1 MVKDSR
7 IETTGHNRELS
18 KLLHLTQSWKYTNS
32 YVLIQ
37 FQNLQ
42 TAMMFIQKDSDEI
55 AWIVGLAVLGILA
68 TVINILTLY
77 TFITTKALRS
87 RKHVMIINLGVAE
100 LLFVA
105 AGIPTYAIHLLRP
118 SISSYYMLNILH
130 RFSKMAS
137 IFTLGAIA
145 VERMHATVRPLRH
158 KFLSSRVFK
167 ITIACIWTFAAIFT
181 AFAMLQKAGVFENV
195 FISSCLATALTIGVI
210 ATIVSCYVVI
220 WISFRRRKRQKL
232 GVSSTNR
239 DKALAVTLLLVT
251 GAFMI
256 TWSPPMLYLAIA
268 QVCKTCI
275 QPRAKTLGWVML
287 VFSIQSLINP
297 IIYCFRLPLFKASL
311 KGIVKRMYSKCFN
324 RRRSTKQS
332 AIHPEREAVQEL
344 CM

>member
-1 MVKDSR
+1 
-7 IETTGHNRELS
+7 
-18 KLLHLTQSWKYTNS
+18 
-32 YVLIQ
+32 
-37 FQNLQ
+37 
-42 TAMMFIQKDSDEI
+42 MFIQTDSDAI

-68 TVINILTLY
+68 TVINILTLC

-105 AGIPTYAIHLLRP
+105 AGIPTYAIYLLRP
-118 SISSYYMLNILH
+118 SISSYYMLNIFQ

-158 KFLSSRVFK
+158 KFLSSRVFI
-167 ITIACIWTFAAIFT
+167 ITIVCIWTFAAICT
-181 AFAMLQKAGVFENV
+181 TLTMLQRAGVLENV
-195 FISSCLATALTIGVI
+195 FISILATALTIGVI
-210 ATIVSCYVVI
+210 AIIVSCYVVI
-220 WISFRRRKRQKL
+220 WISFRRRNRQKL
-232 GVSSTNR
+232 GVSSTNQ

-251 GAFMI
+251 GAFMV

-275 QPRAKTLGWVML
+275 QPRAKTLGWVIL

-297 IIYCFRLPLFKASL
+297 IIYCFRLPLFKAGL
-311 KGIVKRMYSKCFN
+311 KAIVKRMYLKCFN
-324 RRRSTKQS
+324 RRVNTNSKQS

-344 CM
+344 